1 MWATTTLDTDGNNGE
16 EGDGKDVDGKEGDD
30 NDNDGYV
37 SDDNTT
43 RTFCHF
49 VCHITTTPT
58 VPPSLSC
65 QHHNNDASISFI
77 CLVVTFL

>member
-1 MWATTTLDTDGNNGE
+1 MWATTTLDTDGNDGE
-16 EGDGKDVDGKEGDD
+16 EGDGKDIDGKEG
-30 NDNDGYV
+30 NDGY
-37 SDDNTT
+37 TT
-43 RTFCHF
+43 RMFCHF

-58 VPPSLSC
+58 VPPSLSR